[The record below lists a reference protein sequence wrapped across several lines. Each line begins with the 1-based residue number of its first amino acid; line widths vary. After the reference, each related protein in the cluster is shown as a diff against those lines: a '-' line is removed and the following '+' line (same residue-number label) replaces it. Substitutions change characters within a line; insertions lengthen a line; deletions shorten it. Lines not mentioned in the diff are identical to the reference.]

1 MKKPKKNKSHFHLE
15 CLGYGSPRPH
25 PPRIRP
31 LDWSWSPPPRQEPR
45 PFKSKRVPPKVK
57 PAITPTM
64 SMAAEW
70 ELFVPVSA
78 PRLEPA
84 TKSPAEAR
92 LRGVSKTSVNT
103 WRAE

>member
-1 MKKPKKNKSHFHLE
+1 
-15 CLGYGSPRPH
+15 
-25 PPRIRP
+25 
-31 LDWSWSPPPRQEPR
+31 
-45 PFKSKRVPPKVK
+45 
-57 PAITPTM
+57 
-64 SMAAEW
+64 MAAEW